1 MKIIDERERQKK
13 KKNKDR
19 KEQGGDVNY
28 SEKVRAK

>member
-1 MKIIDERERQKK
+1 MKEKGKK
-13 KKNKDR
+13 KKKKKDR